1 MNFEPR
7 DPPYPELKKTHTM
20 AHTGRPFTDHKPP
33 PAAPVW
39 AAIEG
44 LARYHVLLA
53 AIELGVFDA
62 LRDAGQAD
70 ADGLAATLGVSAPH
84 LASLLDGVVALGL
97 IDKVDD
103 RYSAND
109 TTRRY
114 LVSDGPACM
123 AQLVPVAPGPQQNW
137 TRLADT
143 VRRGRPAT
151 PIEDDPAGF
160 YTPLVEGTFTTMW
173 RTATRLGGI
182 VKYGITGPAPRV
194 LDLGAGGA
202 PWTIAVLNA
211 CPEGRGVV
219 NDYDRVLDVARRTT
233 AEHGVADRC
242 EFRGGDYFEIDI
254 EPGAYDLV
262 VLGHVCRAEGADGAL
277 RLIRRAADALRPGG
291 RVIVADYFQD
301 PERKLNPHTVLMGV
315 TMMANTVNGFTFT
328 TEQFAVWLADAGF
341 VEPRLLEPIAFQ
353 QCLIAT
359 KSSRGV
365 LP

>member
-1 MNFEPR
+1 MTIEPR
-7 DPPYPELKKTHTM
+7 DAPYPELKKSHTM
-20 AHTGRPFTDHKPP
+20 AHTGRPFTDFKPP

-62 LRDAGQAD
+62 ARDAGSAGAD
-70 ADGLAATLGVSAPH
+70 ELAGTLGVSAPH

-97 IDKVDD
+97 IDKVND
-103 RYSAND
+103 RYSPND

-137 TRLADT
+137 SRLADT

-151 PIEDDPAGF
+151 PIENDPAGF
-160 YTPLVEGTFTTMW
+160 YVPLVEGTFTTMW
-173 RTATRLGGI
+173 RTASRLGGI
-182 VKYGITGPAPRV
+182 VNYTIAGPAPRL

-202 PWTIAVLNA
+202 PWTIAVLTA
-211 CPEGRGVV
+211 CPEGHAVV
-219 NDYDRVLDVARRTT
+219 NDFDRVLDVARRTT
-233 AEHGVADRC
+233 AEHDVADRC
-242 EFRGGDYFEIDI
+242 EFREGDYFELDI
-254 EPGAYDLV
+254 EPGGYDLV
-262 VLGHVCRAEGADGAL
+262 VLGHVCRAEGADGAR
-277 RLIRRAADALRPGG
+277 RLIDRAADALRPGG

-301 PERKLNPHTVLMGV
+301 PERKLNPHAVLMGV

-328 TEQFAVWLADAGF
+328 TEQFAGWLADAGF

-353 QCLIAT
+353 QCMIAT
-359 KSSRGV
+359 KAMRGDS
-365 LP
+365 P